1 MAKDEESKTPPFQL
15 FQQPSKKAE
24 PLPTEKDNQPPPP
37 FQQPPVF
44 QKTPAPPP
52 PPVKP
57 PPQVL
62 EDKPR
67 PVHDHTTIKP
77 ARTFNGLTA
86 RNKKML
92 WVAAGILAVVIASYF
107 IVTAV
112 LKNADTPAAPQVEKT
127 ETAPAAKSTPAPPA
141 AKPTKGMVQ
150 TEKGSNVNMR
160 ALPAEDSQ
168 VVIQIPTGAEV
179 VILRYGE
186 EVELKGEKG
195 RWYRVAYRAQIG
207 WVWGKFIK
215 EKQ

>member
-1 MAKDEESKTPPFQL
+1 MAKDEEPKTPPFQL

-24 PLPTEKDNQPPPP
+24 PLPSEKANQPPPP
-37 FQQPPVF
+37 FHQPPVF
-44 QKTPAPPP
+44 QKTPPPPP

-57 PPQVL
+57 SSPVL

-67 PVHDHTTIKP
+67 PVRDHTTIKS
-77 ARTFNGLTA
+77 ASTFNGLTP
-86 RNKKML
+86 RTRKIL
-92 WVAAGILAVVIASYF
+92 WIIAGILAIVIASYF
-107 IVTAV
+107 IVSAV
-112 LKNADTPAAPQVEKT
+112 LKKADTPAAPTVEKT
-127 ETAPAAKSTPAPPA
+127 ETAPAPKSTLTPPA
-141 AKPTKGMVQ
+141 AKPIKGVVQ

-168 VVIQIPTGAEV
+168 VVIQIPTGAEI

-195 RWYRVAYRAQIG
+195 RWCRVAYRAQIG